1 MYCGR
6 SMFSH
11 WDWIRCEK
19 TYMAM
24 SPVALPKAGFPRNRG
39 LIRLA
44 MKPIPAITRL
54 QGQERLHRAI
64 IGTQSIRPYPICRS
78 AENSC

>member
-1 MYCGR
+1 
-6 SMFSH
+6 MFSH
-11 WDWIRCEK
+11 RDWIRCEK

-24 SPVALPKAGFPRNRG
+24 SPVALPKAGFPRNRD

-54 QGQERLHRAI
+54 QGQERLHRPI
-64 IGTQSIRPYPICRS
+64 IGTRSPMPYPILRS
-78 AENSC
+78 GENSC